1 MKLRFFCLLTVLWL
15 ALIQGQACADSPS
28 PAEVFS
34 LAERG
39 DAAAQYEL
47 GRMYQSGRGVT
58 QDYRKAVDWYRHSA
72 EQGYAP
78 AERSLG
84 GMYRGGYGGL
94 PEDDAE
100 AKKWYGKAAA
110 QGDVL
115 AEVGLLLEDLPL
127 MASVRSLPQGYRDA
141 IFLVVIALLIIV
153 PVGILALAIIFLFRF
168 GKHRPRR
175 RSFRLDQ
182 LGAGSDGDT

>member
-1 MKLRFFCLLTVLWL
+1 MKLRLFCLLAVSWL
-15 ALIQGQACADSPS
+15 ALIAGRAGAESPS

-39 DAAAQYEL
+39 DAAAQYQL
-47 GRMYQSGRGVT
+47 GRMYQGGHGVT
-58 QDYRKAVDWYRHSA
+58 RDYHKAVEWYRRSA

-127 MASVRSLPQGYRDA
+127 LAAVRSLPQGYRDA
-141 IFLVVIALLIIV
+141 IFLVMVALLIIV
-153 PVGILALAIIFLFRF
+153 PIGICAFVVVFLFRF
-168 GKHRPRR
+168 GKRMARR
-175 RSFRLDQ
+175 RS
-182 LGAGSDGDT
+182 

>member
-1 MKLRFFCLLTVLWL
+1 MKLRFFCLLTVL
-15 ALIQGQACADSPS
+15 ALTLINGQACADSLS
-28 PAEVFS
+28 PAEITA

-47 GRMYQSGRGVT
+47 GRMYQGGRGVT
-58 QDYRKAVDWYRHSA
+58 QDYGKAVEWYRHSA

-94 PEDDAE
+94 PQDDAE

-110 QGDVL
+110 QGDFL
-115 AEVGLLLEDLPL
+115 AEFALAIDDLAL
-127 MASVRSLPQGYRDA
+127 IAFIRSLPQGYRDA
-141 IFLVVIALLIIV
+141 IFFVVLALLIIV
-153 PVGILALAIIFLFRF
+153 PIGLCIILFIVCMRF
-168 GKHRPRR
+168 TKGMARR
-175 RSFRLDQ
+175 KS
-182 LGAGSDGDT
+182 